1 MKVAEQV
8 RHENCPHQQFVS
20 PRHGEPSAMA
30 SKLELR
36 WDDGVHGNLALSSKD
51 ALPYFCQ
58 PITNPFYDLSAI
70 NHRIPADAPPN
81 ALRNEPGI
89 SYAVKHSQELDSPPM
104 SLHIIQKQLA
114 QKSEPR
120 RAFLKQHLLIF
131 FTSLLINSPGA

>member
-1 MKVAEQV
+1 
-8 RHENCPHQQFVS
+8 
-20 PRHGEPSAMA
+20 MA

-58 PITNPFYDLSAI
+58 PVTNPFYDLSAI

-81 ALRNEPGI
+81 ALRSEPGI
-89 SYAVKHSQELDSPPM
+89 SYAVKHSQELDDPPL
-104 SLHIIQKQLA
+104 SLHVIQKQLV

-120 RAFLKQHLLIF
+120 RKSEINH
-131 FTSLLINSPGA
+131 SLLLL